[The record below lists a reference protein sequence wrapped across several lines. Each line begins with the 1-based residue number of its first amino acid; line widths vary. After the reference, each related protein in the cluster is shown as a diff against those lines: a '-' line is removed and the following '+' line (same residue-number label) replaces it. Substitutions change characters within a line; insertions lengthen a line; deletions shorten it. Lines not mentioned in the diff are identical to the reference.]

1 VSKVWHKNSGSRS
14 VCYYKC
20 LAKTCGSCLDCHH
33 RFTESSS
40 NHILVRFTHNKHLTM
55 YEHTHEESNGSRLKK
70 AWQKQNMHLLDRT
83 QYLKESIARHEKRNP
98 FSCRTPRICCSFRCP
113 AFVSVVALL
122 SVSDLYM
129 SGNEM
134 SAKWWR

>member
-1 VSKVWHKNSGSRS
+1 
-14 VCYYKC
+14 
-20 LAKTCGSCLDCHH
+20 
-33 RFTESSS
+33 
-40 NHILVRFTHNKHLTM
+40 
-55 YEHTHEESNGSRLKK
+55 
-70 AWQKQNMHLLDRT
+70 MHLLDRT

-134 SAKWWR
+134 SAKWWRCVEEVGEGAVARATCSEMGEVAAARSTTSGRRATME